1 MTDEKSTLRIVL
13 IRAAATILSAALLVC
28 GTWPARAQ
36 IAPAPA
42 DYRAPENAPTD
53 TKSTTELNKE
63 LSNPISTIWS
73 ITFQENTYW
82 LSMPLDRSERNFVN
96 VQFQPV
102 LPISLTKDWNLISR
116 PVFQILNSNPYINRS
131 GNLHRVTGF
140 GDTVFVTLLSP
151 SDSLVGNWLLG
162 VGPTFIFPTA
172 SNTRLGQNKWQMG
185 PAGVVGYLG
194 RNFIAGLFP
203 QQWWSTGGAGPKTT
217 SQLNLQYFVAYF
229 LSDGWSIGTSPS
241 MLVNWYANKAGNM
254 VTFPIGLSVSKVQR
268 IGILPVRFAVQGQ
281 YMPVHPDVFGQ
292 KWNVQVTIAPVIPK
306 LIRGNVLESW

>member
-1 MTDEKSTLRIVL
+1 M
-13 IRAAATILSAALLVC
+13 
-28 GTWPARAQ
+28 PAGH
-36 IAPAPA
+36 
-42 DYRAPENAPTD
+42 
-53 TKSTTELNKE
+53 
-63 LSNPISTIWS
+63 
-73 ITFQENTYW
+73 
-82 LSMPLDRSERNFVN
+82 SERNFVN

-116 PVFQILNSNPYINRS
+116 PVFQVLNSNPYINQS
-131 GNLHRVTGF
+131 ENLHRVTGF

-151 SDSLVGNWLLG
+151 SDDLVGNWLLG

-194 RNFIAGLFP
+194 KNFIAGLFP
-203 QQWWSTGGAGPKTT
+203 QQWWSIGGAGSNTT

-229 LSDGWSIGTSPS
+229 LRDGWSIGTSPS
-241 MLVNWYANKAGNM
+241 MLVNWYARGSGNM

-268 IGILPVRFAVQGQ
+268 IGILPIRFALQGQ

-292 KWNVQVTIAPVIPK
+292 KWNLQVTIAPVMPK
-306 LIRGNVLESW
+306 LTRGTYWRTGEGQQLNVRWRSIHET